1 MQVSDTTVTRHRGYT
16 QKLKRALA
24 LRVTWTSIP
33 GRLSLRA
40 SRASTSHDTVNAD
53 ISEISATSR
62 HPHTPTDAHTFLS
75 ERDVTVTNQSDK
87 DEQLPKIPRLDNRV
101 QETFEVIELLKPR
114 EQAAAAESGRSQGS
128 TKVQSL
134 RSRLRL
140 ASRSTISSTVSCG
153 SEVPPSADCAA
164 ATVAQQDQPT
174 PRGRSKSQVKH
185 ISTRNEKAKGSADTP
200 DKTIKTAV
208 HFSLRRS
215 SSARPS
221 TASRISAK
229 RMSLDETSAHA
240 TLQIDLHTAACVTDD
255 AEAEIPGTYV
265 PEAPDLRDSAAPAAT
280 ASNTGSK
287 RGSEPAPSADCV
299 AAAMAQQDQP
309 APRGRLKSRIHI
321 LRVLNSLKH
330 TVNDIGSRRRS
341 STTISLAGVSHHLSS
356 SSSQRMTSSTTSC
369 TASSTAVDAIPLSQ
383 VSSVGSPR
391 SRRFDSERCTSS
403 SSLVST
409 KI

>member
-164 ATVAQQDQPT
+164 ATVAQQDQP
-174 PRGRSKSQVKH
+174 
-185 ISTRNEKAKGSADTP
+185 
-200 DKTIKTAV
+200 
-208 HFSLRRS
+208 
-215 SSARPS
+215 
-221 TASRISAK
+221 
-229 RMSLDETSAHA
+229 
-240 TLQIDLHTAACVTDD
+240 
-255 AEAEIPGTYV
+255 
-265 PEAPDLRDSAAPAAT
+265 
-280 ASNTGSK
+280 
-287 RGSEPAPSADCV
+287 
-299 AAAMAQQDQP
+299 

-341 STTISLAGVSHHLSS
+341 STTTSLAGVSHHLSS
-356 SSSQRMTSSTTSC
+356 SSSQRMTSSNTSC